1 MNINAAAGRQCD
13 CAPPRSI
20 GVSGAPATSRGRDCG
35 VNLCTGRRDAFEI
48 ALKSGDT
55 IHAKNIILALGVQG
69 NPRRLEVP
77 REHHPCVQTTLECA
91 EDHHGE
97 TIVIVGGGDSAIEN
111 AIGLSEHNHVVIVNR
126 GSDFR
131 KAKHSNSVR
140 IGAAIGAGKV
150 RCHFHSR
157 VLRIEP
163 DDPAAST
170 NCRLILKTADGEV
183 PTMILILMGYGI
195 RRRTFKAR
203 RRKRDAL
210 ALDPR
215 LSRSVRG
222 ARGDPALRLS
232 IRDSRAF
239 P

>member
-1 MNINAAAGRQCD
+1 MSAMPG
-13 CAPPRSI
+13 
-20 GVSGAPATSRGRDCG
+20 
-35 VNLCTGRRDAFEI
+35 
-48 ALKSGDT
+48 
-55 IHAKNIILALGVQG
+55 
-69 NPRRLEVP
+69 
-77 REHHPCVQTTLECA
+77 EHHPCVQTTLECA

-150 RCHFHSR
+150 RSHFHSR

-183 PTMILILMGYGI
+183 PIRSNRVILRLGAIPPRGFLEPIGVRFVSPAADSLPALSPELESSVPGLYIIGSLAGYPLIKQAMNQGYDVVERLLGRALANVMSCRGPPPGRGWPRSG
-195 RRRTFKAR
+195 RRVSSLPHRSWAR
-203 RRKRDAL
+203 RW
-210 ALDPR
+210 
-215 LSRSVRG
+215 
-222 ARGDPALRLS
+222 
-232 IRDSRAF
+232 
-239 P
+239 